1 MKRSLLIFFMVLSS
15 FGFSNPSAHY
25 ISSIQLQVTEPNTDL
40 TKRSQNLVVKAFSR
54 SMGMVPALKETPL
67 RTETSGPNIVFTL
80 TSNTDLQTPVQ
91 EILAQMVEDLNG
103 RVLARGKSS
112 FYRAAL
118 SQPLGGYLEVV
129 MDDSNQRIIA
139 ISAESVPLRDILN
152 EIRNQSGSMSYL
164 ISGDCAEKLVDW
176 SFVTVAPEQPK
187 EIDAVMNDLAFLFN
201 LKCDKKNGSYIFSGN
216 CLKHPMNSRKK
227 MGRTVFHHS
236 LENPLET
243 EVFFPTSLPQ
253 PGRF

>member
-1 MKRSLLIFFMVLSS
+1 M
-15 FGFSNPSAHY
+15 
-25 ISSIQLQVTEPNTDL
+25 
-40 TKRSQNLVVKAFSR
+40 
-54 SMGMVPALKETPL
+54 
-67 RTETSGPNIVFTL
+67 
-80 TSNTDLQTPVQ
+80 
-91 EILAQMVEDLNG
+91 
-103 RVLARGKSS
+103 
-112 FYRAAL
+112 
-118 SQPLGGYLEVV
+118 
-129 MDDSNQRIIA
+129 A

-187 EIDAVMNDLAFLFN
+187 EIEAVMNDLAFLFK

-216 CLKHPMNSRKK
+216 CLKQPMNSQKK
-227 MGRTVFHHS
+227 TGRSVLHHS
-236 LENPLET
+236 FENPLET

>member
-1 MKRSLLIFFMVLSS
+1 MKTFLILSTL
-15 FGFSNPSAHY
+15 FCGLGFSNSPAHY
-25 ISSIQLQVTEPNTDL
+25 ISSIQLQVSEPNVDL
-40 TKRSQNLVVKAFSR
+40 TKRSQNLVVKAFQR
-54 SMGMVPALKETPL
+54 SLGLVPVLKDRAL

-80 TSNTDLQTPVQ
+80 TSDTDLQNPVQ
-91 EILAQMVEDLNG
+91 EILAQMVEELNG

-118 SQPLGGYLEVV
+118 TQPLGGYLEVV
-129 MDDSNQRIIA
+129 MDDSNERIVA

-152 EIRNQSGSMSYL
+152 EIRNQTSSMSYL

-201 LKCDKKNGSYIFSGN
+201 LKCEKKNGSYIFSGN
-216 CLKHPMNSRKK
+216 CLKPSVNPRKRIGHPA
-227 MGRTVFHHS
+227 
-236 LENPLET
+236 LERSIQNPLET
-243 EVFFPTSLPQ
+243 EVFFPTSLSQ

>member
-1 MKRSLLIFFMVLSS
+1 MKQLLMLTLAGCS
-15 FGFSNPSAHY
+15 FGLAEPTAHY
-25 ISSIQLQVTEPNTDL
+25 ISSIQLHVLEPNSEL
-40 TKRSQNLVVKAFSR
+40 TQRSQKLVVKAFQK
-54 SMGMVPALKETPL
+54 SMGMVPVLKEKNL

-80 TSNTDLQTPVQ
+80 TSENDLQTPVQ

-112 FYRAAL
+112 FYKAAL
-118 SQPLGGYLEVV
+118 TQPLGGYLEVV
-129 MDDSNQRIIA
+129 MDDSNQRVVA

-201 LKCDKKNGSYIFSGN
+201 LKCEKKNGSYIFSGN
-216 CLKHPMNSRKK
+216 CPKHPLSPRKK
-227 MGRTVFHHS
+227 LEHPVFERA
-236 LENPLET
+236 LKNPLET
-243 EVFFPTSLPQ
+243 EVFFPASLTH

>member
-1 MKRSLLIFFMVLSS
+1 MKIFLTFMIAFSGL
-15 FGFSNPSAHY
+15 GFANSPAHY
-25 ISSIQLQVTEPNTDL
+25 ISSIQLHVVEPTNEL
-40 TKRSQNLVVKAFSR
+40 TQRSRNLVIKSFQR
-54 SMGMVPALKETPL
+54 SMGLVPVLKDRPL
-67 RTETSGPNIVFTL
+67 KTEMSGPDIVFTL
-80 TSNTDLQTPVQ
+80 TSGSDLQTPVQ

-118 SQPLGGYLEVV
+118 TQPLGGYLEVV
-129 MDDSNQRIIA
+129 MDESNQRIVA

-176 SFVTVAPEQPK
+176 SFVTLAPEQPK

-201 LKCDKKNGSYIFSGN
+201 LKCEKKNGSYLFSGT
-216 CLKHPMNSRKK
+216 CLKQPTHPKRR
-227 MGRTVFHHS
+227 MGAPAFERT
-236 LENPLET
+236 LQNPLET
-243 EVFFPTSLPQ
+243 EVFFPTALSQ

>member
-1 MKRSLLIFFMVLSS
+1 MKRTILSLFMVLSGL
-15 FGFSNPSAHY
+15 GFSHQNAHY
-25 ISSIQLQVTEPNTDL
+25 ISSIQLQVTEPNTAL
-40 TKRSQNLVVKAFSR
+40 TKRSQDLVVKAFSR
-54 SMGMVPALKETPL
+54 SMEMVPVLKDRPL

-129 MDDSNQRIIA
+129 MDDANQRIIA

-216 CLKHPMNSRKK
+216 CLNQPRNSRNKP
-227 MGRTVFHHS
+227 GRAGFHRA